1 MAAVSCSVWET
12 GNALSCN
19 ALSVELIDM
28 KTSTDT
34 ALSAIHSV
42 PTPAAVAEQRRP
54 GTVAASCSPRR
65 IVLAVN
71 GAVAVEIESYGH
83 LHGVPGSYDLVADLR
98 DFIRDPHVSP
108 QMRESTGRELDVRL
122 HVLTTPGALA
132 LVDHLVGAA
141 VALLASAPTRPVRI
155 GVSCAGGRHRSVAV
169 AEAIAERIRLA
180 GHGVLITHHHIDEP
194 VVQRAS

>member
-1 MAAVSCSVWET
+1 MAVSSSVWET
-12 GNALSCN
+12 DNALSCN
-19 ALSVELIDM
+19 AFGVELIDM
-28 KTSTDT
+28 KTTSDT
-34 ALSAIHSV
+34 ARSAIHSV
-42 PTPAAVAEQRRP
+42 PAPAVVAKQRRP
-54 GTVAASCSPRR
+54 GTAAAGCTPRR
-65 IVLAVN
+65 IVLAVD
-71 GAVAVEIESYGH
+71 GAVAVEVESYGH

-122 HVLTTPGALA
+122 HVLATPGALA

-141 VALLASAPTRPVRI
+141 LALIASAPTRPVRI

-180 GHGVLITHHHIDEP
+180 GHGVVVTHHHIDEP

>member
-1 MAAVSCSVWET
+1 MVTVSSSVWET
-12 GNALSCN
+12 DNALSCN
-19 ALSVELIDM
+19 ALRVELIDM
-28 KTSTDT
+28 KTSSDT
-34 ALSAIHSV
+34 ARSTIHSV
-42 PTPAAVAEQRRP
+42 PAPVAVAEQRRP
-54 GTVAASCSPRR
+54 GSCSPRR

-71 GAVAVEIESYGH
+71 GAVAVEVESYGH

-132 LVDHLVGAA
+132 LVDNLVGAA
-141 VALLASAPTRPVRI
+141 LALLASAPTRPVRI

-180 GHGVLITHHHIDEP
+180 GHGVLVTHHHIDEP

>member
-1 MAAVSCSVWET
+1 MMT
-12 GNALSCN
+12 
-19 ALSVELIDM
+19 
-28 KTSTDT
+28 TSDT
-34 ALSAIHSV
+34 ARSAIHSV
-42 PTPAAVAEQRRP
+42 PAPAAVAEQRRP
-54 GTVAASCSPRR
+54 GSCSPRR
-65 IVLAVN
+65 IVLAVDGAVD
-71 GAVAVEIESYGH
+71 GAVAVEVESYGH

-122 HVLTTPGALA
+122 HVLTTPGAMA

-180 GHGVLITHHHIDEP
+180 GHGVLVTHHHIDEP